1 MSRFWVFFFCCTA
14 LTLFAEE
21 TEIFPAAPWNRAVQ
35 KTVVATTDEA
45 FPRTVLFGC
54 REPLPFKLTFAGTVD
69 SPQPRQRAN
78 VTLSLNYTVGCGT
91 GWGYKAALD
100 LSKTGRHETT
110 MTVFPDRPVD
120 NAYVYYYYPKSGVTI
135 EPLKFEFYEPS
146 GDAILDGIP
155 VMRPKMFETPAFLV
169 RDAAA
174 MGGYSVIDT
183 DRPAKGLKM
192 EVTCER
198 RHGARFLKGRLSDTS
213 GKDRAVTLLFAVP
226 LPEGAIEWW
235 DDARRSRVAEP
246 QFRHEFS
253 YTLGGEAGK
262 GQFSRYPIGA
272 VTVGGRGIAIGIDP
286 QVPACYRIALNPKL
300 RLLFIAYDLGLAV
313 PERNYADVALTVFGF
328 KGDEGFRG
336 AFEKYRSFY
345 PESFVSRVKK
355 HGVWTA
361 FHSIREIADKH
372 PEDFHFRFNEY
383 MWDPDFDDAHDI
395 LSLRYMEPC
404 TWWMKLT
411 GAGGKLPTY
420 DECMAKA
427 KEELAKG
434 LADAKAWETSVFKD
448 EFGYPAGM
456 ILDKPWCKGIA
467 WSMNASPGVKGEMTE
482 YKLKQSEKDF
492 EKNYGSNEFPKGR
505 DGEYI
510 DSSELACTVAMDF
523 DRQHFAGMR
532 SPLTFSTDKFLPC
545 AFKGL
550 IVWDYSQDISRRL
563 RERNRVLFANA
574 TPNKWSYLTPL
585 MDAVGIEI
593 GWMDSGSWKPS
604 PEDDLLYWRTLA
616 GDKPYCFLMTNSDNF
631 TREATEKFMK
641 ICLAYG
647 LIPGFQPNY
656 YFKSDRADRDR
667 ELHKRYLP
675 FICKVSEAGWR
686 PVNRLASTRTPGIRV
701 EQFGDRMITVFNHG
715 AGLAQPEI
723 RLLRDDNDIRVSE
736 ALSRRELEV
745 RDGLIT
751 FPLGSGEV
759 ALLEFE

>member
-1 MSRFWVFFFCCTA
+1 MKKILLSTVAAAALCTV
-14 LTLFAEE
+14 AEE
-21 TEIFPAAPWNRAVQ
+21 TEIFPAAPWNRTVD
-35 KTVVATTDEA
+35 KTVVAAIDET
-45 FPRTVLFGC
+45 FPRTVIFGC
-54 REPLPFKLTFAGTVD
+54 RGPQPFKLTLAGTVD
-69 SPQPRQRAN
+69 APKPRQSAS
-78 VTLSLNYTVGCGT
+78 VTLSLNYTIGCGT

-100 LSKTGRHETT
+100 LSKSGRHETT

-120 NAYVYYYYPKSGVTI
+120 NAYVYYHHPKSGVMM

-174 MGGYSVIDT
+174 MSGYSVIDT
-183 DRPAKGLKM
+183 DRPANGLKM
-192 EVTCER
+192 DVASEK
-198 RHGARFLKGRLSDTS
+198 RHGARFLKGHLSDTS
-213 GKDRAVTLLFAVP
+213 GKDRAITLLFAVP
-226 LPEGAIEWW
+226 LPEGDIKWW
-235 DDARRSRVAEP
+235 DDARRSRDADP
-246 QFRHEFS
+246 QIRHELS
-253 YTLGGEAGK
+253 YTIGGEAGK

-286 QVPACYRIALNPKL
+286 QVPSCYRIAVNPKL

-328 KGDEGFRG
+328 RADEGFRG
-336 AFEKYRSFY
+336 AFENYRRLY

-361 FHSIREIADKH
+361 FNSVRKIKKN

-404 TWWMKLT
+404 TWWMKLN
-411 GAGGKLPTY
+411 GADGKLPTY
-420 DECMAKA
+420 DDCMAKA
-427 KEELAKG
+427 KEDAAKG
-434 LADAKAWETSVFKD
+434 IGDAKAWETSVFKD

-467 WSMNASPGVKGEMTE
+467 WSMNASPGVKGETTE
-482 YKLKQSEKDF
+482 YTFKQSAADF
-492 EKNYGSNEFPKGR
+492 EKNYGANEFPKGR

-545 AFKGL
+545 VFKGL
-550 IVWDYSQDISRRL
+550 SVWDYSQDLSRRL

-593 GWMDSGSWKPS
+593 GWMDDGLWQPS
-604 PEDDLLYWRTLA
+604 PEEDLVYWRTLA
-616 GDKPYCFLMTNSDNF
+616 GDKPYCFLMTNGDNF

-656 YFKSDRADRDR
+656 YFKSDRAERDRD
-667 ELHKRYLP
+667 LHKRYLP
-675 FICKVSEAGWR
+675 LICKVSEAGWR
-686 PVNRLASTRTPGIRV
+686 PVNRLASTLTPGIRV
-701 EQFGDRMITVFNHG
+701 EQFGDKIVTVFNHG
-715 AGLAQPEI
+715 AGMAQSA
-723 RLLRDDNDIRVSE
+723 IRVLLVDDDVRVYE
-736 ALSRRELEV
+736 ALSRREFQGRNGLVTLPLE
-745 RDGLIT
+745 
-751 FPLGSGEV
+751 SGEV
-759 ALLEFE
+759 AMLVFQ